1 MMSMQTI
8 TDKAM
13 DIREIKVWVD
23 LVMPVL
29 IALIGMMKSSTR
41 EEAWWWI
48 ILEVWM
54 LVGTVPVWEEV
65 SIETINFKYPK
76 IKEIKF

>member
-1 MMSMQTI
+1 MQFQGNLNMMSMQTI

-29 IALIGMMKSSTR
+29 IALIGMMKSSIR
-41 EEAWWWI
+41 EEA
-48 ILEVWM
+48 
-54 LVGTVPVWEEV
+54 
-65 SIETINFKYPK
+65 
-76 IKEIKF
+76 